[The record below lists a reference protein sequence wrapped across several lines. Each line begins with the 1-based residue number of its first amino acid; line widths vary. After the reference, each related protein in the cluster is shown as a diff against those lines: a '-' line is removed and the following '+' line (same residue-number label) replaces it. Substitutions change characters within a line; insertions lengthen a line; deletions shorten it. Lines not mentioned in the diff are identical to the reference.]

1 MNSLDPHLFKSF
13 ADANSDGMVI
23 CERRNGDWPA
33 IYANAAMQRLTGYEA
48 ASIVGRSLRFLQG
61 EDRDQEGLVRLRSA
75 LRDGVACQMV
85 LRNYRRDGTQFW
97 NDMRLLPLR
106 GANGH
111 VTHFASVHREAG
123 VEPVAGVE
131 LVPEVPLDAP
141 AEARDPAMTTQTM
154 IAYLRDDKL
163 TGLLRRPYF
172 EELIKRDWGLAQRES
187 RRLSFLVFDL
197 DHFSQY
203 KEVFG
208 RQGAD
213 QSFRR
218 IARVV
223 GGCFRRASDL
233 CGRFDEDQ
241 IAALTTGMDL
251 TQVSKLAET
260 VLTRIRDLAIHHPR
274 SNVSRYV
281 TASAGVLSMVPAHD
295 IPPERIYAGSL
306 KALQDAKDLGR
317 NQAVTREE

>member
-1 MNSLDPHLFKSF
+1 MNSPDPQLFKTLAEASP
-13 ADANSDGMVI
+13 DAIVI

-33 IYANAAMQRLTGYEA
+33 IFANTAMQQLTGYEA
-48 ASIVGRSLRFLQG
+48 SGIVGRSLRFLQG
-61 EDRDQEGLVRLRSA
+61 EDRDQQGLVRLREA
-75 LRDGVACQMV
+75 LRQGTACQVV
-85 LRNYRRDGTQFW
+85 LRNYRRDGTQFL
-97 NDMRLLPLR
+97 NEISLVPLR
-106 GANGH
+106 GANAQ
-111 VTHFASVHREAG
+111 VTHFASIHRDAG
-123 VEPVAGVE
+123 KGALAKVDNGDAKPDAREPS
-131 LVPEVPLDAP
+131 
-141 AEARDPAMTTQTM
+141 MSTQTM

-251 TQVSKLAET
+251 TQVSRLAEA
-260 VLTRIRDLAIHHPR
+260 VLARIRDLAIHHPR
-274 SNVSRYV
+274 SSVSRFV
-281 TASAGVLSMVPAHD
+281 TASAGVVSLVPAHD
-295 IPPERIYAGSL
+295 MPPERVFEATL
-306 KALQDAKDLGR
+306 KALQDAKGLGR
-317 NQAVTREE
+317 NQAVSREE